1 MKRQKNYMAKLKAS
15 RVKKKICSTCKGN
28 GYIRVSTG
36 DTSIDF
42 RNNSKVYQCWDCD
55 SEGEFYETVE
65 DNNDIDYNFSSNK
78 LH

>member
-1 MKRQKNYMAKLKAS
+1 MAKLKAS

-42 RNNSKVYQCWDCD
+42 RNNSKVYQCWDCA

-65 DNNDIDYNFSSNK
+65 DNNDIDYNFGSNK